1 LKPVKPRS
9 SSSGTR
15 QRRAHEES
23 RLVVVR
29 YEATASPRRIEVELM
44 PTYDYVCDG
53 CQHEFE
59 AFESIKADPQT
70 VCPECTEPKL
80 RRKIGAGAAILFK
93 GSGFYQTDYRSESYK
108 KRAEAEKPSAS
119 TSSDSSSS
127 SSSKSEAAKP
137 AASGSGTST

>member
-1 LKPVKPRS
+1 
-9 SSSGTR
+9 
-15 QRRAHEES
+15 
-23 RLVVVR
+23 
-29 YEATASPRRIEVELM
+29 M
-44 PTYDYVCDG
+44 PTYDYVCDS

-108 KRAEAEKPSAS
+108 KRAEADKPAS
-119 TSSDSSSS
+119 KSESDSSKTASPPPS
-127 SSSKSEAAKP
+127 AAKSDG
-137 AASGSGTST
+137 ARNSASGNGTAS